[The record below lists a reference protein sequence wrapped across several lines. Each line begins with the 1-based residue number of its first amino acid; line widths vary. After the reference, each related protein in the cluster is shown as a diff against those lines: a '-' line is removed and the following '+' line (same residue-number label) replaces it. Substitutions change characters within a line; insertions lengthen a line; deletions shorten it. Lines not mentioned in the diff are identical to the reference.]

1 MPNSYGGAPEVRVRV
16 RFPTKVW
23 LRTKIAFVVITSL
36 GIVCATESSAQQTPG
51 SLKTVSV
58 CDLFAD
64 LASHAGTRVK
74 VRGIVYSGRE
84 VFALGEKS
92 CSKKFVTRY
101 RSGPELLGLPELT
114 SEYVWPTAINLKSSP
129 ESTREESVV
138 RVINMLKQARARQRS
153 GNGNVDLW
161 VTVVGVISTKE
172 HYDVVLSANRE
183 LVASGYGHLG
193 GYPAQLVIET
203 MTDPEVKLTKE

>member
-1 MPNSYGGAPEVRVRV
+1 MRVGM
-16 RFPTKVW
+16 RFPTEVW

-36 GIVCATESSAQQTPG
+36 SIVCATESSAQQSPG

-64 LASHAGTRVK
+64 LASHSGTRVK
-74 VRGIVYSGRE
+74 VRGILYSSHEG
-84 VFALGEKS
+84 FALGEKL

-114 SEYVWPTAINLKSSP
+114 SEYVWPTAINLKSAS
-129 ESTREESVV
+129 ESTEEESVV
-138 RVINMLKQARARQRS
+138 RVINMLKQARASQRS
-153 GNGNVDLW
+153 RNGNVDLR

-172 HYDVVLSANRE
+172 HYDVALSANGE

-193 GYPAQLVIET
+193 IYPAQLVIET
-203 MTDPEVKLTKE
+203 MADPEVRLTKE

>member
-1 MPNSYGGAPEVRVRV
+1 M
-16 RFPTKVW
+16 RFPTEVR
-23 LRTKIAFVVITSL
+23 LRTMMAFVVITSL
-36 GIVCATESSAQQTPG
+36 AIVCATESSAQQSPG

-58 CDLFAD
+58 CELFAD
-64 LASHAGTRVK
+64 LASHSGTRVK
-74 VRGIVYSGRE
+74 VRGILYSGRE
-84 VFALGEKS
+84 VFALGEKL

-101 RSGPELLGLPELT
+101 RSGPELLGLPGVT
-114 SEYVWPTAINLKSSP
+114 SEYVWPTAINLRSSS
-129 ESTREESVV
+129 ESTEEESVV
-138 RVINMLKQARARQRS
+138 RVLNMLKQARASQRS

-172 HYDVVLSANRE
+172 HYDVALSANGE